1 MMVEVEQRVTELQ
14 EVLRT
19 SESHCAVKF
28 KEIASQIEVWK
39 IKARIK
45 ILLNL
50 FFQPWCKSSYYPVQF
65 DLKLEMCSVS
75 TNGERASQAIA
86 LTSSLF
92 SLCTKWVCFS
102 WKFDRPNPFGA
113 NLGTLF
119 HSYTWRFYFLTEPKL
134 TAHHVQVK
142 YRLNFATISAQ

>member
-1 MMVEVEQRVTELQ
+1 MEYL
-14 EVLRT
+14 LA
-19 SESHCAVKF
+19 SERSERETIRGVQIRAGAV
-28 KEIASQIEVWK
+28 
-39 IKARIK
+39 RIY
-45 ILLNL
+45 I
-50 FFQPWCKSSYYPVQF
+50 YMYGGTYVI
-65 DLKLEMCSVS
+65 LEMCSVS
-75 TNGERASQAIA
+75 TNGERAIQAIA
-86 LTSSLF
+86 LASSLF